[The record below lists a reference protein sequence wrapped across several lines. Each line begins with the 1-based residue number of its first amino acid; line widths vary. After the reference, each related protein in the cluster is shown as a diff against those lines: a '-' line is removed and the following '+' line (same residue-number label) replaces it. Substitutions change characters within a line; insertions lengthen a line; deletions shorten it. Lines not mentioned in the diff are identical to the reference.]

1 MVTTRPEELKAAI
14 WRFVHD
20 PSEAQ
25 EVGRAGRAAALSRYG
40 LGRFLADWDARLGA
54 LVPTLHYS

>member
-1 MVTTRPEELKAAI
+1 MITTRPRELAAAV
-14 WRFVHD
+14 WRFIHD

-25 EVGRAGRAAALSRYG
+25 AVGTRARQAALERYG

-54 LVPTLHYS
+54 WAPAGVTS